1 MLDIVFLHQNFPG
14 QFRHLAPA
22 LAAAGHRVRA
32 LALNERPV
40 GPGVARSRYAV
51 QRRPG
56 ADTHPLLRE
65 AETKVLRG
73 EACVQALGRLAA
85 DGVPDLVIANPG
97 WGEALFVKDLLP
109 QAPLVCLLEFYYG
122 TAGGDV
128 GFDPEFA
135 QPGLAE
141 RMRQRLKNLA
151 LTEALLAMDQ
161 GVAPTAWQASR
172 LPQAWASRVEVVFD
186 GIDTDRLQP
195 DPAARF
201 TWPAAGLDLKAG
213 QQVVTFVNRQL
224 EPYRGYHSFMRSL
237 PALQRRCPQA
247 EVVLVGGDG
256 VSYGAAAPAGR
267 TWKQHFLDE
276 VAGQLDLSRVH
287 FVGPL
292 PYDDLVRLLQVSAAH
307 VYLTYPFVLSWSCL
321 EAMSLGCHVVA
332 SRTAPVLDFIEDGV
346 NGSLVDFFDAD
357 ALAER
362 VAQVLHDQ
370 GSATDRAIRR
380 AARDT
385 AVQRCDLQRVCL
397 PRWRALLSRTMGQP
411 V

>member
-32 LALNERPV
+32 LALNERPA
-40 GPGVARSRYAV
+40 GPGVVRSRYTV

-73 EACVQALGRLAA
+73 EACVQALARLAA
-85 DGVPDLVIANPG
+85 DGQPDLVIANPG

-109 QAPLVCLLEFYYG
+109 QARLVCLLEFYYG

-237 PALQRRCPQA
+237 PSLQRLCPQA
-247 EVVLVGGDG
+247 QVVLVGGDG

-267 TWKQHFLDE
+267 TWKQHFLEE

-346 NGSLVDFFDAD
+346 NGRLVDFFDAQ

-362 VAQVLHDQ
+362 VAQVLHEQ
-370 GSATDRAIRR
+370 GGATDLAIRR